1 MNDIDVS
8 KLQVTHN
15 AEARRFEVRLGEH
28 LAMIEYDQVGDT
40 LVYYH
45 TEVPPAFEG
54 MGIASKLARFAL
66 DYAQQNGFKVRPDCS
81 FIAGYVRKHPEYQP
95 ITYGYF

>member
-1 MNDIDVS
+1 MSDIDVS
-8 KLQVTHN
+8 QLDVIHN
-15 AEARRFEVRLGEH
+15 PEARRFEVRLGDH
-28 LAMIEYDQVGDT
+28 LAMIEYYQAGDT

-66 DYAQQNGFKVRPDCS
+66 DYARQNGFRVRPDCS
-81 FIAGYVRKHPEYQP
+81 FIVGYVRKHPEYQS
-95 ITYGYF
+95 ITYGDF